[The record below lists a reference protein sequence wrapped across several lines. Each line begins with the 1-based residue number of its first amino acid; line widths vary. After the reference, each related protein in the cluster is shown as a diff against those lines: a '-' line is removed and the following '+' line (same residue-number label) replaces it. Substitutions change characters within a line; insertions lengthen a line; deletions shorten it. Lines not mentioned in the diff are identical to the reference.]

1 MSRYTPPMRI
11 ARVLTSP
18 ALPPILPRNIS
29 SALKPSAGFAPV
41 EIEPFTPAN
50 GVALVI
56 ALMSMSTACPKNENR
71 FAPLSRVMGDTKLVI
86 TPVQQRSRNIRAV
99 IAGLAKF
106 LPMPP
111 KSILTT
117 TIAKNPPT
125 MGT

>member
-1 MSRYTPPMRI
+1 MSKYTPPMRI

-18 ALPPILPRNIS
+18 ALPPIRPRNIS
-29 SALKPSAGFAPV
+29 KALSPAAGFEPFA
-41 EIEPFTPAN
+41 IELFTPAI

-86 TPVQQRSRNIRAV
+86 TPVQHKSRNIRAV
-99 IAGLAKF
+99 IAGFAKF

-111 KSILTT
+111 KSIFTM

-125 MGT
+125 IGT